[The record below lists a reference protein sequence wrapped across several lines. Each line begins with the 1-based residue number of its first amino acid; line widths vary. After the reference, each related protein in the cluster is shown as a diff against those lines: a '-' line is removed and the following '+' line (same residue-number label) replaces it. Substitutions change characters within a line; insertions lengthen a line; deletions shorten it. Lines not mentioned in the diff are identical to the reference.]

1 MRLQCGD
8 VTILAAVEGGLEKVV
23 DELVQ
28 KLSTIFVVRWSI
40 FTSELVHQNGKR
52 KICHKLAQLQQ
63 PAVLSR
69 YSA

>member
-1 MRLQCGD
+1 VD

-23 DELVQ
+23 DELMQ

-52 KICHKLAQLQQ
+52 KICHKLAQLQP
-63 PAVLSR
+63 PAQVSR
-69 YSA
+69 HSGGHV